1 MNKTPRP
8 EQAALMQRLANLVAE
23 GVLYAPVEATFPL
36 ENIKEALTRAM
47 EGGRQGKVLLTPA
60 GPVGGK

>member
-1 MNKTPRP
+1 
-8 EQAALMQRLANLVAE
+8 VD
-23 GVLYAPVEATFPL
+23 ATFPL
-36 ENIKEALTRAM
+36 ENIKEALTRGM